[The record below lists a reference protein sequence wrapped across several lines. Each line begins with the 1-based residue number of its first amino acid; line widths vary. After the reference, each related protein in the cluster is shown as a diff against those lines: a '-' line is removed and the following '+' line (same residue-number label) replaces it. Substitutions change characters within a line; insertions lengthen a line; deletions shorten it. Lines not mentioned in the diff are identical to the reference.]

1 MWQVGL
7 RALRPGRWW
16 RLLVRVGSLERRA
29 RGDARHTSEDVYP
42 ALRRR
47 LVRRFGPDLSGLR
60 VLDFGAGPAAP
71 LTALLRRDGALA
83 LGVDLCTPLA
93 AGLFVA
99 LRENPGR
106 RVATMLAYLQE
117 RRMVHHLRRLAG
129 VSGDPPLIRYGGG
142 RLPFED
148 GSFDC
153 VVSNAVLQEL
163 PAAELALY
171 AAELRRVLGPGGV
184 IDLTWHNFFSLSGNY
199 LSRAQNLR
207 RPWGHLLGGAFD
219 PSLNGCSPDD
229 ILRAFAPYFDDLRAL
244 VTHRF
249 AHELWKAGRRDFALY
264 LQSQSSRIFAV
275 DINMKAAEETCALIK
290 DEGGEAVA
298 YQADVSKA
306 DQVKAMVDVCL
317 SCYGHIDVLQN
328 NVGIVRIGGPV
339 ELAEEDWDRVHE
351 VNLKSFYLTCKHVL
365 PVMERQ
371 KKGVIVNL
379 ALFFAVH
386 VLWPRGLAGPFDGA
400 KVLAW
405 NPLVFGITVAV
416 GILLTFV
423 LGSDS
428 AIRAVLSVLT

>member
-16 RLLVRVGSLERRA
+16 RLLVRVSSLERRA

-93 AGLFVA
+93 AGIMTA

-106 RVATMLAYLQE
+106 RVATTLAYLQE

-199 LSRAQNLR
+199 LSPAQNQQ
-207 RPWGHLLGGAFD
+207 RPWGHLLGGAYD
-219 PSLNGCSPDD
+219 PSLNGCTPDE
-229 ILRAFAPYFDDLRAL
+229 ILRAFAPYFDDLQALGMDHAHHLMGQDPDYQPEGADLLDPALAARLAGVPRAWVL
-244 VTHRF
+244 TRGFV
-249 AHELWKAGRRDFALY
+249 LQGRRGA
-264 LQSQSSRIFAV
+264 
-275 DINMKAAEETCALIK
+275 
-290 DEGGEAVA
+290 
-298 YQADVSKA
+298 
-306 DQVKAMVDVCL
+306 
-317 SCYGHIDVLQN
+317 
-328 NVGIVRIGGPV
+328 GP
-339 ELAEEDWDRVHE
+339 LRSTPRRHARH
-351 VNLKSFYLTCKHVL
+351 
-365 PVMERQ
+365 R
-371 KKGVIVNL
+371 
-379 ALFFAVH
+379 
-386 VLWPRGLAGPFDGA
+386 WPRRLARGQTKKSGSSGLPGTTAY
-400 KVLAW
+400 
-405 NPLVFGITVAV
+405 
-416 GILLTFV
+416 
-423 LGSDS
+423 
-428 AIRAVLSVLT
+428 